1 MLTWNNMLSKTTSHL
16 MYRVFMPW
24 ATLDVWRSAV
34 LCPYLADGTHHL
46 DEIMMPPLYA
56 SWCSGAKCQG
66 SLVLWIYSPCIRI
79 QDVLMK
85 YTKGLLACTL
95 SWVCNMNFF
104 GDTYFTVFVGTIRF
118 PIIPISR
125 ALCSPLE
132 PPLTFLAECFL
143 LDGRGCCCRCLEY
156 CPLDKKCD
164 RS

>member
-16 MYRVFMPW
+16 MYRAFMPW

-46 DEIMMPPLYA
+46 DGIMMPPLYA

-79 QDVLMK
+79 QVVLMK
-85 YTKGLLACTL
+85 YTWPSSMYIEL
-95 SWVCNMNFF
+95 SVQHEFF
-104 GDTYFTVFVGTIRF
+104 IGDTYFTVFVGTIRF

-125 ALCSPLE
+125 AFCSPLE

-143 LDGRGCCCRCLEY
+143 LDGRECCCRCLEY
-156 CPLDKKCD
+156 CPLDEKCD

>member
-1 MLTWNNMLSKTTSHL
+1 MLTWNKVLSKTISHL
-16 MYRVFMPW
+16 MYGMFMLW

-46 DEIMMPPLYA
+46 DGIMMPPLYA

-66 SLVLWIYSPCIRI
+66 SLVLCIYPPCITI
-79 QDVLMK
+79 WLCLW
-85 YTKGLLACTL
+85 GILSLLACIL
-95 SWVCNMNFF
+95 SWVCDMNFI
-104 GDTYFTVFVGTIRF
+104 GDTHFTVFAGTIRF
-118 PIIPISR
+118 PIIPTSS

-132 PPLTFLAECFL
+132 QPLTFLAECFL